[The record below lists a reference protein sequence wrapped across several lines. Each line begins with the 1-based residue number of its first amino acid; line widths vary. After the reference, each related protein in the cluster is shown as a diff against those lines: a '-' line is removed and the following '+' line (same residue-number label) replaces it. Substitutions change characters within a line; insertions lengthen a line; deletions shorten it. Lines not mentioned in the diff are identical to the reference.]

1 MIRHISSDQDAAI
14 RTIIA
19 ATKTSEQ
26 YWLSELPGW
35 ALEMTEEYAT
45 NTLVKEIS
53 ENQTNNKMRSLEDSL
68 DSWQFVDWKWI
79 AANSDLEV
87 PEEYERY

>member
-1 MIRHISSDQDAAI
+1 MIRHIPSDWDAA
-14 RTIIA
+14 TNMIIA

-26 YWLSELPGW
+26 HWLKELPGW
-35 ALEMTEEYAT
+35 ALETTEEYVT
-45 NTLVKEIS
+45 NTLIKEINK
-53 ENQTNNKMRSLEDSL
+53 NQMNNKTWSLEDNL
-68 DSWQFVDWKWI
+68 DLWQFVDWKWI